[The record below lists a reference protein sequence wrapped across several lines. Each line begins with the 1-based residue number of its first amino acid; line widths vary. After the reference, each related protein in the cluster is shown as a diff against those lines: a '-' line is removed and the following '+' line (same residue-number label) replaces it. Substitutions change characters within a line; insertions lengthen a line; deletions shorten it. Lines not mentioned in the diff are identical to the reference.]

1 MNRRRNYGFDRKQ
14 RDAQRRARQ
23 EMKRERKASR
33 STAGEPGPEM
43 GEVQETAPPPDR
55 WEWFSASRGRVTTTP
70 TGEAPSDEPPN
81 DWVLM
86 SDPDASAGSA
96 PP

>member
-14 RDAQRRARQ
+14 RDAVRRARQ
-23 EMKRERKASR
+23 ELKRERKASR
-33 STAGEPGPEM
+33 TNTGEAGPEM
-43 GEVQETAPPPDR
+43 GEVQATAPPPGQ

-70 TGEAPSDEPPN
+70 AGESPSDESPN

-86 SDPDASAGSA
+86 SDPEATT
-96 PP
+96 PTP